1 MNILGYLQK
10 LGKALMLPIAVLPV
24 AALLLRLGQG
34 DLLGIPFMAEAGGA
48 IFGNL
53 PLLFAMGIAVGLSK
67 DNAGA
72 AALAG
77 AVGYFILTA
86 AAGTINPDINMS
98 FFGGIIAG
106 IVAGHSYNRF
116 HATQLPRYLGFFSG
130 KRLVPIMTGLI
141 ILVVAFVAG
150 YVWPFIQSGIDA
162 FGHGIAE
169 SGSVGHFLYGTL
181 NRALIP
187 FGLHHVLNS
196 YFWFGLGD
204 FTNAAGEVFTGDLNR
219 FFAGDPAAGVF
230 MSGFFPVM
238 MFGLPGAAL
247 AMYLTAKPENRNQIG
262 GVLFSVAL
270 TSFLTGITEPLEFMF
285 MFMAPVLYVVHAIL
299 TGLALVLA
307 NALGTLAGFGFSAGL
322 FDMVL
327 NWGLA
332 TNPVTLVVLGLVYF
346 AAYFGIFFTLIRVM
360 NLKTPGREDVTP
372 AVAAAGDAAP
382 VDMQP
387 AAAKTA
393 ASTKSDLALNYA
405 SLLGGFDNMTKIDAC
420 ITRLR
425 LTLKDTSVI
434 DEAGIK
440 ALGAAAVVRIGS
452 NNIQVVIGPEAEII
466 ADEMK
471 SLSPAV

>member
-1 MNILGYLQK
+1 MNILGYLQQ

-34 DLLGIPFMAEAGGA
+34 DLLDIAFMAAAGDA
-48 IFGNL
+48 IFSNL
-53 PLLFAMGIAVGLSK
+53 PLLFAMGIAVGISK
-67 DNAGA
+67 DSAGS

-77 AVGYFILTA
+77 AVGYFVLTA

-116 HATQLPRYLGFFSG
+116 SATQLPTYLGFFSG

-141 ILVVAFVAG
+141 ILIIAWAAG
-150 YVWPFIQSGIDA
+150 YIWPFIQNGIDA

-169 SGSVGHFLYGTL
+169 SGSLGHFLYGTL

-187 FGLHHVLNS
+187 LGLHHVLNS

-204 FTNAAGEVFTGDLNR
+204 FTNAAGALVNGDLHR
-219 FFAGDPAAGVF
+219 FFAGDPTAGVF
-230 MSGFFPVM
+230 MTGFFPVM
-238 MFGLPGAAL
+238 MFGLPGGAL
-247 AMYLTAKPENRNQIG
+247 AMYLTAKPENRKQIG

-285 MFMAPVLYVVHAIL
+285 MFMAPMLYIVHAVL
-299 TGLALVLA
+299 TGISLVVTNLF
-307 NALGTLAGFGFSAGL
+307 GVLAGFGFSAGL

-332 TNPVTLVVLGLVYF
+332 TKPVTLVIIGLVYF
-346 AAYFGIFFTLIRVM
+346 AAYFGIFYTLIRM
-360 NLKTPGREDVTP
+360 FNLTTPGREETI
-372 AVAAAGDAAP
+372 AVAGSGSASVASAE
-382 VDMQP
+382 V
-387 AAAKTA
+387 AKP
-393 ASTKSDLALNYA
+393 TKSSGKTEQAQNYA
-405 SLLGGFDNMTKIDAC
+405 KLLGGFDNMTKIDAC

-425 LTLKDTSVI
+425 LTLKDTSVV
-434 DEAGIK
+434 DEAGLK

-471 SLSPAV
+471 LLNPET